1 VRFQF
6 SLVIYSSD
14 DLFSSYV
21 KGVFLLSLF
30 KEPSSVRVCV
40 LYGFL
45 PIFLNIMI
53 RSSLAYPR
61 KKKMVSSF
69 VIT

>member
-21 KGVFLLSLF
+21 KGVFLYLKNLA
-30 KEPSSVRVCV
+30 VCV

-53 RSSLAYPR
+53 CSSLAYPR
-61 KKKMVSSF
+61 KKRWLVPLSLLKVNMN
-69 VIT
+69 